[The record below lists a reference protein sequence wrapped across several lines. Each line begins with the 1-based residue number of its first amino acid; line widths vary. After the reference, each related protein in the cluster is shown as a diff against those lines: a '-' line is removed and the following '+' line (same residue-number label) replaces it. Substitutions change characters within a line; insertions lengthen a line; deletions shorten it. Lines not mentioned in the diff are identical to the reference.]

1 MDLLRSGR
9 LPVYV
14 RTVMIDETAEADL
27 TIDAKMLGNA
37 PQSELYIRDIDG
49 NSVYLNVGDA
59 HLTAYVM
66 TDDAI
71 LCGLPDN
78 YKQYRLHLRKTL
90 HLSNDS
96 VDCMLQLKRAEE
108 LLIYS
113 DTYVMYR
120 LLDQPQKL
128 AALTELSSFMFRIFP
143 SSYANIRLSKLFG
156 HMPALE
162 VVHVLAWTL
171 QPKQIE
177 KFIHSQG
184 TPKKWNVE
192 VVGTTITFEMKEEE
206 IAQNKKRLIDRER

>member
-1 MDLLRSGR
+1 
-9 LPVYV
+9 
-14 RTVMIDETAEADL
+14 MIDGAAEPDL
-27 TIDAKMLGNA
+27 TIDAKILGNA
-37 PQSELYIRDIDG
+37 PQSEIYIRDIDE
-49 NSVYLNVGDA
+49 NSVYLNLDDA
-59 HLTAYVM
+59 RLAAYVM

-96 VDCMLQLKRAEE
+96 IDCMLALKRAEE

-113 DTYVMYR
+113 DTYVMHR
-120 LLDQPQKL
+120 LLDQPEKL
-128 AALTELSSFMFRIFP
+128 EALSELWSFTFRIFP

-156 HMPALE
+156 HLPALE

-171 QPKQIE
+171 QPQQIE

-184 TPKKWNVE
+184 TPKKWNVQ
-192 VVGTTITFEMKEEE
+192 VNGTTITYGMKADE
-206 IAQNKKRLIDRER
+206 KRRIKSD